1 MASYNN
7 LRIRHDSDNI
17 NYVKSWGKSRSSI
30 PSISKDVLVQG
41 HGKAVEKG
49 QNPKINSVGL
59 ALSLVIGKVK
69 GKSKN
74 LIRKMKIRKTRPRKN
89 TLF

>member
-1 MASYNN
+1 M
-7 LRIRHDSDNI
+7 LGK
-17 NYVKSWGKSRSSI
+17 VKIVYSVH
-30 PSISKDVLVQG
+30 SKDVLVQG

-49 QNPKINSVGL
+49 QNPKINRVGL

-74 LIRKMKIRKTRPRKN
+74 LIRKMKIRKTRPKMKTLSWPTLSQIFAKRNKSGKN
-89 TLF
+89 YI

>member
-1 MASYNN
+1 MAG
-7 LRIRHDSDNI
+7 L
-17 NYVKSWGKSRSSI
+17 VAGLLAGLVAGL
-30 PSISKDVLVQG
+30 PTAVVVQG
-41 HGKAVEKG
+41 HRKAVEKG
-49 QNPKINSVGL
+49 QNPKINRVGL